1 MNFRTKADR
10 IIDSAHNAIA
20 CAEMSVAHSFTPES
34 RQQALDELFE
44 AQKFLRRAVEAKRA
58 WNAIEH
64 DEYEEYPDVT

>member
-20 CAEMSVAHSFTPES
+20 CAEMLLQHSFTPES

-64 DEYEEYPDVT
+64 DDYEDYPDVT